1 MADEWQRSD
10 KPQSGFL
17 IGFAIECEPQLGLIS
32 ISLWYY
38 ESIVGAFES

>member
-1 MADEWQRSD
+1 MAKVW
-10 KPQSGFL
+10 SGFT
-17 IGFAIECEPQLGLIS
+17 IGFAVDCEPQLGWIS